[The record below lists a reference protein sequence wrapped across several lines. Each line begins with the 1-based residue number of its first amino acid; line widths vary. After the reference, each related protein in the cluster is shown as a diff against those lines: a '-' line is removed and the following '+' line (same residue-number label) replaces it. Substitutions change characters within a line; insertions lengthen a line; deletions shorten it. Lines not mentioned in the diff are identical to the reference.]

1 MSIHKAAKPI
11 YASQIALHPKPA
23 LLYEKRHMRNLTR
36 GVMLRER
43 PMASLSQGLSQEH
56 MVVVFGGSG
65 FVGRHIVRQLT
76 KTGCRVRV
84 AVRRPNEAL
93 FLKTAGRV
101 GQVEIV
107 AANIRD
113 DDSVQAAL
121 EGGDA
126 VVNAVGILYETGKQK
141 FASVQADGAAR
152 IARLAARQNMQG
164 LVHLSA
170 IGADANS
177 ASSYATSKAAG
188 EHAVVATMANA
199 HILRPSIVVGPEDDF
214 FNRFA
219 AMSMLA
225 PALPLVGGGATLY
238 QPVSVF
244 DVAQAV
250 VACLNG
256 APSGIYELGGP
267 QTFSFKQLLQMMLA
281 HIGRKRFLV
290 PLPFFAANIIA
301 RVAQFMPTPILTPDQ
316 VTLLKS
322 DNIVSEAFG
331 DRGLSALGVEATP
344 IETILPSYLARYRP
358 EGKIR

>member
-1 MSIHKAAKPI
+1 MSIDKTAKPI
-11 YASQIALHPKPA
+11 WTAQIALHPKPA
-23 LLYEKRHMRNLTR
+23 LLYVKRQMKKSTFR
-36 GVMLRER
+36 VMLMEKL
-43 PMASLSQGLSQEH
+43 MASLAQGLSQEH

-84 AVRRPNEAL
+84 GVRRPNEAL

-113 DDSVQAAL
+113 DASVQAAL
-121 EGGDA
+121 EGCDA

-141 FASVQADGAAR
+141 FDSVQAEGAAR
-152 IARLAARQNMQG
+152 IARLAAEQG
-164 LVHLSA
+164 VEGFVHLSA
-170 IGADANS
+170 IGADAAS
-177 ASSYATSKAAG
+177 ASTYATSKATG
-188 EHAVVATMANA
+188 EQAIMAAIATA

-219 AMSMLA
+219 GMAMLA

-256 APSGIYELGGP
+256 APAGIYELGGP
-267 QTFSFKQLLQMMLA
+267 QTFSFKQLLQMML
-281 HIGRKRFLV
+281 HQIGRKRLLV

-301 RVAQFMPTPILTPDQ
+301 SVAQFMPKPILTPDQ

-322 DNIVSEAFG
+322 DNIVSEAFA
-331 DRGLSALGVEATP
+331 DRGLSALAVDPTP

-358 EGKIR
+358 DGKSS